1 MSEGREPGMRWVI
14 RLAGLILGAVLGV
27 QVASALQP
35 SPIPIGPLRV
45 PVFAA
50 GIVAGGLLGAL
61 LSVWVWHR
69 FERAMVWVL
78 ARLAHVSLRD
88 LALGVVGL
96 GVGLVLAFLIG
107 VPLSRIPGV
116 GTYLAL
122 GATIA
127 LAYLGYHLALPRRDE
142 LAAPLTRL
150 DRSGRGGVKG
160 RGTPKLLDTSVI
172 IDGRGGD
179 GVHAGVL
186 EAPLLLSRCVIAS
199 QQRN

>member
-122 GATIA
+122 GAAIVV
-127 LAYLGYHLALPRRDE
+127 
-142 LAAPLTRL
+142 AAVWTCCTGCSRNCRPC
-150 DRSGRGGVKG
+150 RSWMIRKMAAATSTGRW
-160 RGTPKLLDTSVI
+160 
-172 IDGRGGD
+172 
-179 GVHAGVL
+179 
-186 EAPLLLSRCVIAS
+186 
-199 QQRN
+199 

>member
-1 MSEGREPGMRWVI
+1 MRWVI

-78 ARLAHVSLRD
+78 ARLAHVSLRG
-88 LALGVVGL
+88 LALGGVGL
-96 GVGLVLAFLIG
+96 GGGLVLAFLVG
-107 VPLSRIPGV
+107 GPPSRLPGG
-116 GTYLAL
+116 GTHLAL
-122 GATIA
+122 GAA
-127 LAYLGYHLALPRRDE
+127 LALRYLGSHL
-142 LAAPLTRL
+142 
-150 DRSGRGGVKG
+150 G
-160 RGTPKLLDTSVI
+160 
-172 IDGRGGD
+172 
-179 GVHAGVL
+179 
-186 EAPLLLSRCVIAS
+186 
-199 QQRN
+199 